1 MMITLT
7 DGDMKISAGYLPERT
22 KPCLWIYTTPCSIR
36 KVASFNDWESAEL
49 FMDYL
54 SKMIGAIKK

>member
-1 MMITLT
+1 MIELHK
-7 DGDMKISAGYLPERT
+7 GDMKICAGYLPGRT
-22 KPCLWIYTTPCSIR
+22 KPCLCIYTTPNSIR

-54 SKMIGAIKK
+54 SKMIGAARE